1 MSPAAAVP
9 AGPGVAVG
17 VPQLWGALGQ
27 GRGKALVLQSSGQ
40 GGMRVRVLTAVRGG
54 PGSPGW
60 SGGAQGERSPAPGAS
75 LRVDERPG
83 PLPEAEAFGSE
94 VLGIAT
100 CRVREER
107 KGKGG
112 STTGA
117 RARERVLLLKK
128 ALLKQVGVCP
138 VCRANREAPGPT
150 ASPRTSCGGH
160 RLPSPRSHPSSQH
173 GA

>member
-27 GRGKALVLQSSGQ
+27 GRGKALVLRSSGQ
-40 GGMRVRVLTAVRGG
+40 GGMRVRVLTVVRGG

-60 SGGAQGERSPAPGAS
+60 SGGAQGKRSPAPGAS

-138 VCRANREAPGPT
+138 VCWANREAPGPT
-150 ASPRTSCGGH
+150 ASPRTSCGRH
-160 RLPSPRSHPSSQH
+160 RLPSPRSHPRSQH